1 MALPFRPAYNQ
12 GRFAPVTQHWPLK
25 SGETCV
31 TGSPMTRNANEVDEI
46 DTDDVTLVVGVAASA
61 NQSAFGYDAGDQP
74 SSPVVT
80 GRADTIPVFVATT
93 NTVFTGQLSNDTTMV
108 VPVAATHV
116 GVSYGIRKQS
126 GGEWTVDTN
135 DTTNVVVKVIKVVNQ
150 GPECSDPYGLVWFKF
165 LSSTLLV

>member
-25 SGETCV
+25 SSETCV
-31 TGSPMTRNANEVDEI
+31 TGSPMTRNGAEVDEI

-74 SSPVVT
+74 ASPVVT

-93 NTVFTGQLSNDTTMV
+93 TTVFQGQISNDQTMV
-108 VPVAATHV
+108 APASSDV
-116 GVSYGIRKQS
+116 GVSYGIRKQTD
-126 GGEWTVDTN
+126 GTWTVDRN
-135 DTTNVVVKVIKVVNQ
+135 DTTNVVVKVIKVVTQ
-150 GPECSDPYGLVWFKF
+150 GPECADPYGLVWFKF
-165 LSSTLLV
+165 LASTLLV